1 MRDNML
7 APAKINLYLHIT
19 GKRADGYHLLDSLM
33 VFTDVSDIIT
43 AEKASDIT
51 LQVSGEFADNSG
63 DIRDNIVIKAAK
75 ALADSAGVQAGANI
89 SLQKNIPV
97 GAGLGGGSSD
107 AAATLRLLNSLWEI
121 NYSDEKLAQIGLTLG
136 ADVPFCLYGKP
147 AFVSGIGEVIDAA
160 PALPQFW
167 ILLVNPRKI
176 LSTKDVFTQSSIDF
190 ISPAGRPERFTNTH
204 DFIDFLQRNGN
215 NLQKN
220 AINIVPEITDVLDV
234 IGQQDGVLLSR
245 MSGSGSTCFGLFESK
260 LSKDNALDNI
270 RKTNPNW
277 WVG

>member
-33 VFTDVSDIIT
+33 VLTDVADVIT
-43 AEKASDIT
+43 AEKAPDIT
-51 LQVSGEFADNSG
+51 LRVSGEFADNSG
-63 DIRDNIVIKAAK
+63 DISDNIVIKAAR
-75 ALADSAGVQAGANI
+75 ALADSAGVQAGASI

-107 AAATLRLLNSLWEI
+107 AAATLRLLNSLWGI

-147 AFVSGIGEVIDAA
+147 AFVSGIGEVIDTV
-160 PALPQFW
+160 PDLPKFW

-176 LSTKDVFTQSSIDF
+176 LSTKDVFTQSAINF
-190 ISPAGRPERFTNTH
+190 ISPVKRPESFKNTH
-204 DFIDFLQRNGN
+204 DFINFLQKNDN

-234 IGQQDGVLLSR
+234 IGQQEGVLLSR

-260 LSKDNALDNI
+260 LSKDKALNNI
-270 RKTNPNW
+270 STTNPDW